1 MNNLNCRGFCTLVAI
16 SIYATGLFAAASSY
30 SDTTTI
36 QSNTSWVD
44 STLNAL
50 TLEEKLGQLFII
62 QAQKELDNHLLG
74 KIQSIQPGGIL
85 LKHLSLHSYITSI
98 NRLRRNPSIPLLE
111 VSDQTVSLHNQF
123 TDLPNLP
130 SSATLSAIENTP
142 LKEALQDQLLADVST
157 LGINCS
163 FSPNIHFH
171 QSNEQRYSK
180 LNNEANPSTIF
191 TRASNQ
197 VASLNERKVLSILQ
211 GLKWSYV
218 YDESFPK
225 QFSYLKHN
233 GLSGILLDEQIL
245 ATDHIADKGPE
256 FLKKYLQEELHFE
269 GLIIGTLSQKATFI
283 DYYLAGADAFVVP
296 IEEVDEVVQQLKF
309 LVSQNI
315 IDLERIEEKVRKI
328 LLVKA
333 DLELPTQE
341 LKALEREKITARLYP
356 TPESHIENLYEKS
369 GIVIPSSKHTL
380 PMPTTYGISR
390 HIIHVSNDRLGTLQ
404 RTAFEFVNSTPH
416 LYRPKEN
423 GVVNPL
429 AFDGKEKVYIIAL
442 DHIDLS
448 AEKNKNFLQSI
459 YHLAKD
465 NEVTIINFGNPL
477 NLKLFSA
484 DFTQVQLFERNKL
497 TERLAIQLLY
507 GSAKASGRMP
517 VGISTQIPYAFSH
530 TTNIHRLR
538 RTTPEKIGMKS
549 EELYRIDEIV
559 DQAIRQRAI
568 PGCQVL
574 VAKAGQIIYS
584 KSFGHHSYDRQHR
597 VERSDVYDVAS
608 VTKAAATTLAM
619 MKLKENGM
627 ATLNEKIGNQMS
639 LPAYSSIRN
648 ITLNQLLIHKS
659 GLQKNMPISP
669 YLNMRNGTDC
679 TTYFCNTQTE
689 AHSQKI
695 TDQIYFNPQYQID
708 IWKAVNRLE
717 LPNKYRY
724 RKFLYSDVNFY
735 ILQQFIE
742 AQTGMGL
749 DEYVNE
755 QFYKPLGLRYCL
767 FNPLN
772 RFPKYMVAPTQDD
785 QKWRNT
791 LVQGTVHDETA
802 ALHSGIGGNAGLFSN
817 AEDLAILFQMLLN
830 GGSYGGKEY
839 LRPNTVEHFTSAKHG
854 NHRGLGFDKPLQ
866 TSTISRMASPSTYGH
881 NGFTGT
887 CVWVDPENEL
897 IYIFLANRI
906 HPEVHNRA
914 LSKLGTRR
922 KIHDA
927 IYNAIDKDFSRKET
941 ILVNL
946 SGGE

>member
-1 MNNLNCRGFCTLVAI
+1 MAI
-16 SIYATGLFAAASSY
+16 SIYATTGLVAESSFL
-30 SDTTTI
+30 SDTTTT
-36 QSNTSWVD
+36 QLNTPWVD

-50 TLEEKLGQLFII
+50 TLDEKLSQLFII
-62 QAQKELDNHLLG
+62 QAQQELDNQLIE
-74 KIQSIQPGGIL
+74 KIQDLQPAGIL
-85 LKHLSLHSYITSI
+85 LKDLSLHSYITSI
-98 NRLRRNPSIPLLE
+98 NKLRRNPTIPLLE

-123 TDLPNLP
+123 KDLPKLP
-130 SSATLSAIENTP
+130 TPATLSAINDTP
-142 LKEALQDQLLADVST
+142 LKEALQDQLLADITT

-163 FSPNIHFH
+163 FAPNIHFH
-171 QSNEQRYSK
+171 QSGEQAYSD
-180 LNNEANPSTIF
+180 LNNEANPSAIF
-191 TRASNQ
+191 RRASNQ
-197 VASLNERKVLSILQ
+197 VAALNDRKTLSILQ
-211 GLKWSYV
+211 GLKWSFV

-233 GLSGILLDEQIL
+233 GLSGILLDDQIL
-245 ATDHIADKGPE
+245 NTDHLSEKGPE
-256 FLKKYLQEELHFE
+256 FLKNYLQDELHFE
-269 GLIIGTLSQKATFI
+269 GLIIGKLSPKATFI
-283 DYYLAGADAFVVP
+283 DYYWAGADAFVVP
-296 IEEVDEVVQQLKF
+296 IEEVDQVLKQLKQ
-309 LVSQNI
+309 LVNQNI
-315 IDLERIEEKVRKI
+315 IDIKRIEEKVRKI
-328 LLVKA
+328 LLLKA
-333 DLELPTQE
+333 DLDLPNQQ
-341 LKALEREKITARLYP
+341 LASLDRDKVIARLYP
-356 TPESHIENLYEKS
+356 TPESHIEKLYEKS
-369 GIVIPSSKHTL
+369 GVIIPSQKHAL
-380 PMPTTYGISR
+380 PLPTTYGLNR
-390 HIIHVSNDRLGTLQ
+390 HIIHVSHEKLSTLQ

-416 LYRPKEN
+416 LYRPKKEN
-423 GVVNPL
+423 GIINPL
-429 AFDGKEKVYIIAL
+429 AFEGKDKIYLIAI

-448 AEKNKNFLQSI
+448 TEKNKIFLNSI
-459 YHLAKD
+459 YELAKE
-465 NEVTIINFGNPL
+465 NEVAIINFGNPL
-477 NLKLFSA
+477 NLNLFSE
-484 DFTQVQLFERNKL
+484 DFTQVQLFEKNKK

-507 GSAKASGRMP
+507 GSAKASGSMP

-530 TTNIHRLR
+530 TTQINRLR
-538 RTTPEKIGMKS
+538 RTTPEKVGMNS

-574 VAKAGQIIYS
+574 VAKAGHIVYS
-584 KSFGHHSYDRQHR
+584 KSFGHHTYEMQHR

-619 MKLKENGM
+619 MKLQEDGM
-627 ATLNEKIGNQMS
+627 ASIDEKIGNQMS
-639 LPAYSSIRN
+639 LPAHSSLKN
-648 ITLNQLLIHKS
+648 ITLKQFLIHKS

-669 YLNMRNGTDC
+669 YLNKRNGTDC

-695 TDQIYFNPQYQID
+695 ADQIYFNPQYQMD
-708 IWKAVNRLE
+708 IWKAVNRLD

-742 AQTGMGL
+742 ATTGMGL

-767 FNPLN
+767 YNPLN
-772 RFPKYMVAPTQDD
+772 RFPKYMIVPTQDD

-830 GGSYGGKEY
+830 GGNYGGKEY
-839 LRPNTVEHFTSAKHG
+839 LQSKTIKYFTTAKHG
-854 NHRGLGFDKPLQ
+854 NHRGLGFDMPLQ
-866 TSTISRMASPSTYGH
+866 TSTISSNASASTFGH

-887 CVWVDPENEL
+887 CVWVDPENQL

-914 LSKLGTRR
+914 LSKLGVRR

-927 IYNAIDKDFSRKET
+927 IYNAIDRDFTREET

-946 SGGE
+946 SGRE